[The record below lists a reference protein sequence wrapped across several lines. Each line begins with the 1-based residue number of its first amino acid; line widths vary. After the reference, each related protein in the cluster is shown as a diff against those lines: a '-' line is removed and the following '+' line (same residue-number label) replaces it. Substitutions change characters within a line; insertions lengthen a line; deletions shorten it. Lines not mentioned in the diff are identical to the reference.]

1 MWSPFCL
8 RRSIEMSEESLRK
21 KIVITAILTPET
33 ARMTDK
39 EIEGAIRFYLKA
51 EDIPLVE
58 KIEKIE
64 VLGEC
69 HEG

>member
-1 MWSPFCL
+1 
-8 RRSIEMSEESLRK
+8 MSEESLRK
-21 KIVITAILTPET
+21 KIVITASLTAET

-51 EDIPLVE
+51 EGVPFVE
-58 KIEKIE
+58 KIKKIE

>member
-1 MWSPFCL
+1 
-8 RRSIEMSEESLRK
+8 MSEESLRK

-64 VLGEC
+64 VLGER